1 MNGLS
6 VPEPHTDR
14 TPVAQSV
21 CRAITSAGVATLAES
36 NFAQIDG
43 CDDAVELRG
52 GGVVAFYRRRHPLMF
67 AYDTDSGTNG
77 RLMPLVGVD
86 SNAISLNLGSSV
98 DATQAKSLVCYCIC
112 ELKFEYRE
120 ITSQTK
126 PKICH
131 VSYSRLRYMPQAT

>member
-1 MNGLS
+1 MSGLS
-6 VPEPHTDR
+6 APEPRTDQ

-52 GGVVAFYRRRHPLMF
+52 VAAGRGVVAFYRRSRPLMF

-77 RLMPLVGVD
+77 RL
-86 SNAISLNLGSSV
+86 SV
-98 DATQAKSLVCYCIC
+98 
-112 ELKFEYRE
+112 
-120 ITSQTK
+120 
-126 PKICH
+126 
-131 VSYSRLRYMPQAT
+131 